1 MRGKTLSDGR
11 EPLVPNI
18 RTVLLRPCF
27 AYGPGADQHK
37 FVAYLL
43 ADTGN
48 DRTDI
53 VIYVA
58 YRRCLLTAK
67 SQGFETGV
75 SKKLAG
81 GAGAQT

>member
-1 MRGKTLSDGR
+1 MYCRKA
-11 EPLVPNI
+11 LVPDI
-18 RTVLLRPCF
+18 RTVLLCPCF

-37 FVAYLL
+37 FVAYVL
-43 ADTGN
+43 AGTGN

-58 YRRCLLTAK
+58 YSRCLLIAK
-67 SQGFETGV
+67 SQGVETGV

>member
-1 MRGKTLSDGR
+1 MARAG
-11 EPLVPNI
+11 N
-18 RTVLLRPCF
+18 
-27 AYGPGADQHK
+27 QHE

-43 ADTGN
+43 AGTGN

-58 YRRCLLTAK
+58 YSRCLLIAK
-67 SQGFETGV
+67 SQGVETGV